1 MAHTAQYH
9 TFIRCEGNTLLRK
22 LPEEARL
29 SLRYFEVVGF
39 LNSFKP
45 YPPLSSS
52 KRVIKGKKYYYIAV
66 TDWSLFLL
74 TKDNKVEG
82 SVLLEV
88 PWLGIRM
95 LVSALAL
102 SRTDPAPR
110 SLAVLFRQSPPGSS
124 RVGIKLLQCHNVPKL
139 TRPYPWAMHR
149 RKQTRTRTTL

>member
-52 KRVIKGKKYYYIAV
+52 KRVIQGKKYYYIAV

-95 LVSALAL
+95 LVSASAV
-102 SRTDPAPR
+102 SRDRLCTSSPATLFPGRRVARTKLPQLR
-110 SLAVLFRQSPPGSS
+110 SNLR
-124 RVGIKLLQCHNVPKL
+124 
-139 TRPYPWAMHR
+139 TRRTLDGPLHR
-149 RKQTRTRTTL
+149 RKQTRTRTTS